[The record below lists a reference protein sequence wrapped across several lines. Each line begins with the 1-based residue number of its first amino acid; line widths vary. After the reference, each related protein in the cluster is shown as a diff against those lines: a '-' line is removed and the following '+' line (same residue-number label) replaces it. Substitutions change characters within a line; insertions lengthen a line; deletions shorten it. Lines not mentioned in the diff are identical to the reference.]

1 MPVKQFELSKEARK
15 KRASFKVLIYSA
27 LLGTSAGLL
36 TRLFPSLPFALETS
50 SGQATLAAMIG
61 LMLLIIVTV
70 FYAMKT
76 VLTPD
81 DIRQIVEVYVAY
93 NKDKGI
99 LVPIPSNRWGFAT
112 EIKVKLKE
120 TCEKTAELRDILK
133 GKDTHAVQKLA
144 TDLVTFEL
152 LDKLATE
159 YQLGWAPWLRYIGV
173 SHSYSSFK
181 SNKEGVQP
189 PSVYYPDIP
198 EELRRNN
205 LFLRLMG
212 ESQMGF
218 GKFQLSIPRKTTF
231 NWAGDVTEGQQVL
244 SFSNKYCKIAIV
256 VSKGYWMEGLSPFSG
271 RFVSMRNKTEHE
283 SLSYLQEHYAHTV
296 PEIQFRARF
305 NWFWSLMG
313 SSNDYFNWVE
323 DMFEK
328 LDDFFSFE
336 KEYHALEKA
345 NVKLVLD

>member
-1 MPVKQFELSKEARK
+1 MPLKQFELSKEARK
-15 KRASFKVLIYSA
+15 KRASFKVFLCSA
-27 LLGTSAGLL
+27 LVGTSAGLL
-36 TRLFPSLPFALETS
+36 TRLFGSLPLALETP

-61 LMLLIIVTV
+61 LILLIIVTV

-81 DIRQIVEVYVAY
+81 DIRRILEVYLAY

-99 LVPIPSNRWGFAT
+99 LVPLTNRWAFAM
-112 EIKVKLKE
+112 ESQIKFRE
-120 TCEKTAELRDILK
+120 TFEKTAELGDILR
-133 GKDTHAVQKLA
+133 GKDVVAVQKLA

-152 LDKLATE
+152 LDRLATE
-159 YQLGWAPWLRYIGV
+159 YNMGWAPKVRYIGV
-173 SHSYSSFK
+173 SRERFSFK
-181 SNKEGVQP
+181 TDDEGGKLH
-189 PSVYYPDIP
+189 SVHYSDIP

-205 LFLRLMG
+205 LFLRLVG
-212 ESQMGF
+212 ESVMAF
-218 GKFQLSIPRKTTF
+218 GKFQLSVPRKTTF
-231 NWAGDVTEGQQVL
+231 KWADGVTKGQQVL
-244 SFSNKYCKIAIV
+244 SLSNKYCRIELS
-256 VSKGYWMEGLSPFSG
+256 VSRSHWMVGLSPIWG
-271 RFVSMRNKTEHE
+271 KFVSARNKSGDE

-296 PEIQFRARF
+296 TEIGFSARF

-345 NVKLVLD
+345 HKKFVLE